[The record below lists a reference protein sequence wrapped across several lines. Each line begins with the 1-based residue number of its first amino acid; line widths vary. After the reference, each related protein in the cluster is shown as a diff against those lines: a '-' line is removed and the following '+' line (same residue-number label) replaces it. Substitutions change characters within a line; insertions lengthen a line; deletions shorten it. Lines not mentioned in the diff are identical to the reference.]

1 MNGWIIRNKN
11 NSNWTSCWNEWKL
24 NSLMVGHEKEYNK
37 DNKKKE
43 RTKQRRRKGSY
54 LKKSK

>member
-24 NSLMVGHEKEYNK
+24 ASLMVGHEEEYNK
-37 DNKKKE
+37 DIKNK
-43 RTKQRRRKGSY
+43 RISIRRP
-54 LKKSK
+54 